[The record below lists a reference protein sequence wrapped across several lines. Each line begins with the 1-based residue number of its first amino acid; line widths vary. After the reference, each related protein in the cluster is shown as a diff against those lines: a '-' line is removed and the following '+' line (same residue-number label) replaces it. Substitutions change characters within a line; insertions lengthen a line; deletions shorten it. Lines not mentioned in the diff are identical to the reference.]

1 MLIGPLLDISATL
14 TGALTSVIRGEW
26 RPAGMWAF
34 HAILLAGL
42 LYWMSLRGL
51 SAEYFIL
58 AVSYPALSLTKV
70 RSFYEHRAE
79 HSPQARS
86 TLNEAGFIWRLLF
99 LNLNYH
105 LVHHDLPGVPWYAL
119 RQVYFAERDAYIA
132 RSEGFMVKGYRQ
144 WFRQHTQTPV
154 NVEAHPFASTGE
166 SVQTARSDYDYQQE
180 TP

>member
-14 TGALTSVIRGEW
+14 TGALTALLRGDW
-26 RPAGMWAF
+26 RTVGMWGF
-34 HAILLAGL
+34 HGVLLTGL
-42 LYWMSLRGL
+42 LYWMSLHGL
-51 SAEYFIL
+51 SAGYFIL

-105 LVHHDLPGVPWYAL
+105 LVHHDLPGVPWFAL
-119 RQVYFAERDAYIA
+119 RQVYFAEREAYIA
-132 RSEGFMVKGYRQ
+132 RSEGVVVKGYRQ
-144 WFRQHTQTPV
+144 WFRQHSQKPV
-154 NVEAHPFASTGE
+154 CVEAHPFASTRE
-166 SVQTARSDYDYQQE
+166 PVQTVRSDYDYQQE